1 MRYKNIENYTD
12 PSKCCLT
19 LLKISHHSHIK
30 ELFDSSY
37 GIRTIYFESINGH
50 SELTIVITQHQNGSP
65 RKEVFIELSL
75 KGSPGQTFQE
85 FLDALFFDTLNTES
99 MTIFRKGNDADTKI
113 SLEEFLNYL
122 PYKTWK
128 KYKRVYKSLFESN
141 TDYISHK
148 IR

>member
-1 MRYKNIENYTD
+1 MRYKDIENYTD

-19 LLKISHHSHIK
+19 LLKISHHNHKK
-30 ELFDSSY
+30 EIFDSNC

-50 SELTIVITQHQNGSP
+50 SELTIVINKHQDGTP
-65 RKEVFIELSL
+65 RSKAFPELSI
-75 KGSPGQTFQE
+75 SSSRQTFQE
-85 FLDALFFDTLNTES
+85 FLDALFFDTLSTES
-99 MTIFRKGNDADTKI
+99 MTIFRKGYDADIKI

-141 TDYISHK
+141 TDHILHQLK
-148 IR
+148 